1 MKSLRIMMLPI
12 IICLINSA
20 CSPVPKETPTMT
32 ATTTNFPTAS
42 ITPSPTA
49 SKPAPPTLT
58 ATITPT
64 ATITGTP
71 TVITLDWPRYVSTE
85 YGFSFAY
92 PLGWEVSKSGTHFIR
107 IGPPGAPSIRFTIGV
122 KHTGDATRIGRTGVP
137 EGDIF
142 LAGNILFLG
151 QEISKGILKYQGN
164 DKLILYANGVEIKIG
179 ELIFTLGLGD
189 INTDYG
195 AVNLSLMI
203 EETADAIVESF
214 ALTK

>member
-1 MKSLRIMMLPI
+1 M
-12 IICLINSA
+12 
-20 CSPVPKETPTMT
+20 
-32 ATTTNFPTAS
+32 
-42 ITPSPTA
+42 
-49 SKPAPPTLT
+49 
-58 ATITPT
+58 
-64 ATITGTP
+64 
-71 TVITLDWPRYVSTE
+71 
-85 YGFSFAY
+85 
-92 PLGWEVSKSGTHFIR
+92 
-107 IGPPGAPSIRFTIGV
+107 
-122 KHTGDATRIGRTGVP
+122 
-137 EGDIF
+137 
-142 LAGNILFLG
+142 AGNILFLG